1 MSERKFEF
9 TLPTR
14 IIFQP
19 GCIRQVGVEALQY
32 RPRRALLVTDPGVL
46 AAGIAQKA
54 ADSLQSVGIPYQIF
68 SDLSPNPRD
77 YELDAGGRLAREAGI
92 DLIVAVGGGSALD
105 AAKAI
110 GVLLTHPGCILDW
123 CGSGG
128 LDRPIVPLI
137 AVPTTA
143 GTGSEVTPFS
153 VVTNSQ
159 THIKQCVWDLRVAA
173 RVALLDSELLS
184 GLPAPVMAA
193 TGIDALT
200 HAVEAYT
207 CTQATPFTD
216 PLALRAIT
224 LVSQNLRQAV
234 DTHAPEACA
243 HMLLASNLAG
253 IAFAFSDVAAV
264 HTMAEALGGRYD
276 LPHGQANAML
286 LCTVSRHNIP
296 FGEQVNTLTPLQ
308 PENGWATVVGQAG
321 AAIWWFIG
329 FEFVCPTAEENKR
342 PHKNIPRALI
352 FGVITIV
359 IFDLLFAYASVRYT
373 DLDVL
378 MTSTTPHIATA
389 RALIGPLGWV
399 CMTVITLCAAF
410 TSVMVHLVAL
420 PRLLYGLAYKDC
432 APKIFMYLH
441 PKFRT
446 PWVGIF
452 FTSGLILV
460 TLIYIQ
466 LNGADVNVILGLVNI
481 ASVTWMCSYGIAL
494 IDVLV
499 LRRRYPDYPRLT
511 RFPGMPAFMCIG
523 LVGLAYCIWTLRSS
537 WLYAGVALVLIA
549 AYCVLWLRHKKLS
562 LFEPQPLED
571 MVSTLM
577 ARAEPYP
584 EWDQAVTAWLKQR
597 EQAHV

>member
-1 MSERKFEF
+1 MDNSNGQVKMKRALGFWSTYFAVFGCMLSGTAMVALGNVAGYGGSSVWLPALIAVIPMLAVALAYSELVSMVPGGGMVFEYTMPALGRF
-9 TLPTR
+9 WAIFATLA
-14 IIFQP
+14 
-19 GCIRQVGVEALQY
+19 GYL
-32 RPRRALLVTDPGVL
+32 LLVTADGGTQLVI
-46 AAGIAQKA
+46 AGIAT
-54 ADSLQSVGIPYQIF
+54 G
-68 SDLSPNPRD
+68 DL
-77 YELDAGGRLAREAGI
+77 L
-92 DLIVAVGGGSALD
+92 
-105 AAKAI
+105 
-110 GVLLTHPGCILDW
+110 GVPHL
-123 CGSGG
+123 
-128 LDRPIVPLI
+128 
-137 AVPTTA
+137 
-143 GTGSEVTPFS
+143 
-153 VVTNSQ
+153 VVTVL
-159 THIKQCVWDLRVAA
+159 IFALAVA
-173 RVALLDSELLS
+173 
-184 GLPAPVMAA
+184 
-193 TGIDALT
+193 I
-200 HAVEAYT
+200 H
-207 CTQATPFTD
+207 
-216 PLALRAIT
+216 
-224 LVSQNLRQAV
+224 
-234 DTHAPEACA
+234 
-243 HMLLASNLAG
+243 LAG
-253 IAFAFSDVAAV
+253 ISLYGKI
-264 HTMAEALGGRYD
+264 EAL
-276 LPHGQANAML
+276 ASIIM
-286 LCTVSRHNIP
+286 CTI
-296 FGEQVNTLTPLQ
+296 FAILGIIGAFGLGAGEQVNTLTPLQ

-359 IFDLLFAYASVRYT
+359 LFDLLFAYASVRYT

>member
-19 GCIRQVGVEALQY
+19 GCIRQVGVEALPY

-296 FGEQVNTLTPLQ
+296 FAAGRYAEVAAALGVPHTPDAQQMALQ
-308 PENGWATVVGQAG
+308 GVEAMRRLCRDVG
-321 AAIWWFIG
+321 
-329 FEFVCPTAEENKR
+329 
-342 PHKNIPRALI
+342 
-352 FGVITIV
+352 
-359 IFDLLFAYASVRYT
+359 
-373 DLDVL
+373 
-378 MTSTTPHIATA
+378 
-389 RALIGPLGWV
+389 IGPLR
-399 CMTVITLCAAF
+399 AAACVNPADF
-410 TSVMVHLVAL
+410 PAL
-420 PRLLYGLAYKDC
+420 
-432 APKIFMYLH
+432 
-441 PKFRT
+441 
-446 PWVGIF
+446 
-452 FTSGLILV
+452 
-460 TLIYIQ
+460 
-466 LNGADVNVILGLVNI
+466 
-481 ASVTWMCSYGIAL
+481 
-494 IDVLV
+494 
-499 LRRRYPDYPRLT
+499 
-511 RFPGMPAFMCIG
+511 
-523 LVGLAYCIWTLRSS
+523 
-537 WLYAGVALVLIA
+537 
-549 AYCVLWLRHKKLS
+549 
-562 LFEPQPLED
+562 
-571 MVSTLM
+571 
-577 ARAEPYP
+577 ARAAMTNDATYSNPAP
-584 EWDQAVTAWLKQR
+584 IT
-597 EQAHV
+597 EQTYCTLFQEAYEEKGC